1 MKLIC
6 TILIIYYCLFGTAYA
21 QQLAISEH
29 WKFAKSEA
37 DAASVVEQADWT
49 AVTLPHTWNGDDGQ
63 DGRDDYFR
71 GTGWYMRDL
80 PIDMSDR
87 DKCLYLRFGAANL
100 ATEAFLNGVSVGTHF
115 GGYTAFAF
123 DITSFV
129 RYGATNRLLVKV
141 SNVEGLAAPPLSA
154 DFTFFGGLIRGVELI
169 KKNKVHITAQDYGSC
184 GVYVRQDKVTD
195 AEAQLSFITKIRNT
209 QKKAQKTTISYLI
222 KERDG
227 KVVAEG
233 TQEVRI
239 ASGATMPVTESIQIN
254 HPHLWNGKKDP
265 YLYSAEVNVR
275 VGSKVIDTYSLPLG
289 IRYYSIHPDKGFL
302 LNGHSYP
309 LRGVSLHEER
319 RGKGN
324 AVSDAERKE
333 DIDRI
338 VDMGSNYIRLS
349 HYQHGDFTYHYL
361 DSLGIIC
368 WTETPV
374 INKIMD
380 TEEFAVNCENGLRSL
395 IRQLYNHPS
404 IVVWGVSNEI
414 NYRKGPNPVPLIE
427 RLNCLVH
434 QEDPSRPS
442 TLAAMFS
449 ERPTNGI
456 TDVYS
461 NNRYDGWYYNKVE
474 EIGTFADK
482 LHQKYPQRCIG
493 ISEYGAGAHPYHH
506 QEGKGNPDVD
516 GNWHPEGYQTYF
528 HEGYLKAIQ
537 QRPYLWSTSVWAAYD
552 FACDSRGEGNQPGI
566 NDKGLITHDRQIKK
580 DAYYFYKVNWNPEPM
595 VYICERR
602 FTKRNLSET
611 TLKLY
616 SNCEE
621 VVVKLNGEEIPVT
634 KGENH
639 IYLSGKVTLKLG
651 LNQVEVIGKQGEK
664 QLTDMV
670 VWYYLPETK

>member
-1 MKLIC
+1 MKLIYAIL
-6 TILIIYYCLFGTAYA
+6 TIYCCLSGAAYA
-21 QQLAISEH
+21 QQLNINEH
-29 WKFAKSEA
+29 WQFAKSEA
-37 DAASVVEQADWT
+37 DIASVEQQATWT
-49 AVTLPHTWNGDDGQ
+49 AVTLPHTWNGLDGQ
-63 DGRDDYFR
+63 DGGDDYFR

-80 PIDMSDR
+80 QIEKNDR
-87 DKCLYLRFGAANL
+87 DKCLYLHFDASNL
-100 ATEAFLNGVSVGTHF
+100 ATEVFLNGVSVGAHF
-115 GGYTAFAF
+115 GGYTAFTF
-123 DITSFV
+123 DITRFV
-129 RYGATNRLLVKV
+129 RYGVANRLMVKV
-141 SNVEGLAAPPLSA
+141 SNAESLAVPPLSA

-169 KKNKVHITAQDYGSC
+169 KKEKVHITAEDYGSC
-184 GVYVRQDKVTD
+184 GVFIRQDKVTD
-195 AEAQLSFITKIRNT
+195 AEAQLSFTAKIRNVEKKT
-209 QKKAQKTTISYLI
+209 QKAVLYYMI
-222 KERDG
+222 KEHNG
-227 KVVAEG
+227 HVVADG
-233 TQEVRI
+233 RQEVTVT
-239 ASGATMPVTESIQIN
+239 SGATVSVTETLQIN

-265 YLYSAEVNVR
+265 YLYDAEVSVR
-275 VGSKVIDTYSLPLG
+275 IGKKVVDSYSLPLG
-289 IRYYSIHPDKGFL
+289 IRYFSIHPDKGFI

-338 VDMGSNYIRLS
+338 VEMGVNYIRLS
-349 HYQHGDFTYHYL
+349 HYQHGDFTYRYL

-374 INKIMD
+374 INRIME
-380 TEEFAVNCENGLRSL
+380 TEEFAINCENGLRSL

-427 RLNCLVH
+427 RLNRLVH
-434 QEDPSRPS
+434 QEDPTRLS

-474 EIGTFADK
+474 EIGTFTDQ
-482 LHQKYPQRCIG
+482 LHKKYPQRCIG

-506 QEGKGNPDVD
+506 QEGKGKPDVD
-516 GNWHPEGYQTYF
+516 GHWHPESYQTYF

-552 FACDSRGEGNQPGI
+552 FACDSRDEGNQPGI
-566 NDKGLITHDRQIKK
+566 NDKGLVTHDRQIKK
-580 DAYYFYKVNWNPEPM
+580 DAYYFYKVNWNPAPM
-595 VYICERR
+595 VYICKRR
-602 FTKRNLSET
+602 FTNRTQPET
-611 TLKLY
+611 ILKLY
-616 SNCEE
+616 SNCEK
-621 VVVKLNGEEIPVT
+621 VTVKLNEEEIPLE

-639 IYLSGKVTLKLG
+639 IYLSGKVGLKSG
-651 LNQVEVIGKQGEK
+651 VNQVEAVGEQGNDRVVDK
-664 QLTDMV
+664 V
-670 VWYYLPETK
+670 VWYYLSETE